1 MAVSREEIMAAAKA
15 GVKKEFS
22 RKDLA
27 LMQAVR
33 SLDDIDGAKSILYTR
48 LDEWLKLNFPELSLQ
63 NEETVCSFVEEFA
76 CKEEIDAAVLEKM
89 VGPEKAAG
97 IIRAAQ
103 KSFGAQFDMEDRQA
117 IRGLASGIKR
127 LFDTRKEI
135 EDYISTESTKA
146 LKNISYLTDPMLA
159 ARLVTTAGGLERL
172 AKMPGST
179 VQVIGAETAL
189 FKHLRAGTLP
199 PKHGII
205 FQSAYIRGAPY
216 ELRGRIARSLAAK
229 LAIAAKADFY
239 TQHFIAEKLKADFE
253 KRLDELHKAPHKE
266 KHEFIPPNPYES
278 VRGRSS
284 SGRSFSGPRR
294 EGGRPAFRGGG
305 ERREGERPA
314 YRPSGDRREGGYRP
328 STAKPP
334 FRPSGPRPAFREG
347 ARDAPREGSSS
358 YRGAERR
365 EGERPAFR
373 PRPPFRPTG
382 GDKPREGGYR
392 PPSGDRPQSGSN
404 YRGAERRE
412 GGSGYRGG
420 SSGGRPFK
428 KFNKNRR

>member
-63 NEETVCSFVEEFA
+63 NEETVCAFVEEFA
-76 CKEEIDAAVLEKM
+76 CKEEIDLPVLEKM
-89 VGPEKAAG
+89 VGADKAAG
-97 IIRAAQ
+97 IVRAAE
-103 KSFGAQFDMEDRQA
+103 KSFGAPFDLEDRQA

-146 LKNISYLTDPMLA
+146 LKNIAYLTDPMLA

-253 KRLDELHKAPHKE
+253 KRLEELHKAPHKE
-266 KHEFIPPNPYES
+266 KHEFIPPNPYET

-294 EGGRPAFRGGG
+294 EGGRPSFGGP
-305 ERREGERPA
+305 RREGGFAPRGAPRREGGFRPSGERPAFREGPREGGFKPREAPREGGFERRPEGRPA

-328 STAKPP
+328 STGKPP
-334 FRPSGPRPAFREG
+334 FRP
-347 ARDAPREGSSS
+347 
-358 YRGAERR
+358 R
-365 EGERPAFR
+365 EGEFR
-373 PRPPFRPTG
+373 GESRG
-382 GDKPREGGYR
+382 GREGG
-392 PPSGDRPQSGSN
+392 SG

-420 SSGGRPFK
+420 GSSGGKPFK